1 MGGEAGLK
9 SFNVLKPGGR
19 AAFIASGT
27 TAPAPPRDDVQSLR
41 PKVGRDR
48 VYMERVLTLFQQR
61 AVTVPEIKLFDLK
74 DAAEAQR
81 ISEGR
86 HLRGKLGFNMS

>member
-1 MGGEAGLK
+1 M
-9 SFNVLKPGGR
+9 
-19 AAFIASGT
+19 
-27 TAPAPPRDDVQSLR
+27 QSLR

-61 AVTVPEIKLFDLK
+61 AVTVPEIILFDLK

-86 HLRGKLGFNMS
+86 HLRGKLVFNMS